1 MQISVNFKA
10 ICSTFDQP
18 QSLNHFMNVG
28 KELLFF
34 FSALGAFNGL
44 ILSLYFFFFTPKKY
58 LSSYFLGLLLF
69 ALSVRIGK
77 SVFVY
82 FDGTLPKIYL
92 QIGLSA
98 CFFIGPFLYCFLKS
112 AVQGLEVMPKSWKWM
127 IASLFL
133 LVLVAGIAYPYEN
146 YSWLWNQYFSKVI
159 YLQWLIY
166 VLISSFVMKG
176 VLKNL
181 FTKGHQLNAA
191 EIWLLMIYVG
201 NVVIFITFFLSL
213 IRAPFSSYISGSIGF
228 SLILYLIISV
238 LLYRKKTDDLFL
250 LAPNKYSGKKL
261 NDQDAGVLLGK
272 LEKLMNE
279 QTVYRNPDL
288 KIGDLSKGIN
298 VTSHQLSQFLNDNL
312 GKNFTTFVNEFRIKE
327 ACRII
332 STDHRLTL
340 ESIGYEVG
348 FNAKSTFFAAFKK
361 FTGTTPLNYQQ
372 NTLKK

>member
-1 MQISVNFKA
+1 
-10 ICSTFDQP
+10 
-18 QSLNHFMNVG
+18 MNIG

-44 ILSLYFFFFTPKKY
+44 ILSIYFSFFTNKKY
-58 LSSYFLGLLLF
+58 LSNYFLGALLF

-77 SVFVY
+77 SVFLY
-82 FDGTLPKIYL
+82 FDGTLPRIYL

-112 AVQGLEVMPKSWKWM
+112 AVKGLEVMPKSWKWM

-133 LVLVAGIAYPYEN
+133 VVLVTGISYPYEN
-146 YSWLWNQYFSKVI
+146 YSWLWNQYFSRII

-166 VLISSFVMKG
+166 IVVSSFVMKG
-176 VLKNL
+176 VLKKP
-181 FTKGHQLNAA
+181 FTKGHRLSAA
-191 EIWLLMIYVG
+191 EIWLLMIYFG

-250 LAPNKYSGKKL
+250 LSPNKYPGKKL
-261 NDQDAGVLLGK
+261 NDQDAGTVLGK

-279 QTVYRNPDL
+279 QAIYRNPDL
-288 KIGDLSKGIN
+288 KLGDLSKGIN
-298 VTSHQLSQFLNDNL
+298 VSSHQLSQFLNDNL
-312 GKNFTTFVNEFRIKE
+312 GKNFTTFINEFRIRE

-332 STDHRLTL
+332 STDHKFTL

-348 FNAKSTFFAAFKK
+348 FNSKSTFFAAFKK
-361 FTGTTPLNYQQ
+361 LTGTTPLNYQQ

>member
-44 ILSLYFFFFTPKKY
+44 ILSLYFFFFTRKKY
-58 LSSYFLGLLLF
+58 LSSYFLGALLF

-98 CFFIGPFLYCFLKS
+98 CFFIGPFLYYFLKS

-133 LVLVAGIAYPYEN
+133 LVLLAGIAYPYEN
-146 YSWLWNQYFSKVI
+146 YSWLWNQYFSKII

-181 FTKGHQLNAA
+181 FTKRHQLNAA

>member
-1 MQISVNFKA
+1 
-10 ICSTFDQP
+10 
-18 QSLNHFMNVG
+18 MNVG

-44 ILSLYFFFFTPKKY
+44 ILSLYFFFFTRKKY
-58 LSSYFLGLLLF
+58 LSSYFLGALLF

-77 SVFVY
+77 SVFLY

-112 AVQGLEVMPKSWKWM
+112 AVQGLEVMPKSWKWT
-127 IASLFL
+127 IVSWLL
-133 LVLVAGIAYPYEN
+133 LVLVAGVAYPYEN
-146 YSWLWNQYFSKVI
+146 YSLLWNQYFSKII

-166 VLISSFVMKG
+166 VVISSFVMKG

-181 FTKGHQLNAA
+181 FTKGHQLSAA
-191 EIWLLMIYVG
+191 EIWLLMIYFG

-228 SLILYLIISV
+228 SLSLYLIISV
-238 LLYRKKTDDLFL
+238 LLYRKKSDDLFL
-250 LAPNKYSGKKL
+250 LSPGKYSGKKL
-261 NDQDAGVLLGK
+261 NNQDAGILLEK

-279 QTVYRNPDL
+279 QAVYRNPDL
-288 KIGDLSKGIN
+288 KLGDLSKGVN
-298 VTSHQLSQFLNDNL
+298 VSSHQLSQFLNDNL

-361 FTGTTPLNYQQ
+361 LTGTTPLNYQQ
-372 NTLKK
+372 NTLEK

>member
-1 MQISVNFKA
+1 
-10 ICSTFDQP
+10 
-18 QSLNHFMNVG
+18 MNVG

-34 FSALGAFNGL
+34 FSALGAFNVL
-44 ILSLYFFFFTPKKY
+44 ILSIYFFFFTSKKY
-58 LSSYFLGLLLF
+58 LSSYFLGALLF
-69 ALSVRIGK
+69 ALSVRVGK

-82 FDGTLPKIYL
+82 FDDTLPRIYL

-112 AVQGLEVMPKSWKWM
+112 AVDGLEVMPKSWKWM
-127 IASLFL
+127 IASLL
-133 LVLVAGIAYPYEN
+133 LVVLVTGIAYPYEN
-146 YSWLWNQYFSKVI
+146 YPGLWNQYFVRII
-159 YLQWLIY
+159 YLQWFIY
-166 VLISSFVMKG
+166 IMASSFVMKG
-176 VLKNL
+176 LLKRL
-181 FTKGHQLNAA
+181 FEKNHRLSVA
-191 EIWLLMIYVG
+191 EIWLLMIYFG

-213 IRAPFSSYISGSIGF
+213 IRAPFSSYISGAIGF

-250 LAPNKYSGKKL
+250 LGPNKYPGKKL
-261 NDQDAGVLLGK
+261 NDQDAEILLGK

-279 QTVYRNPDL
+279 QAVYRNPDL
-288 KIGDLSKGIN
+288 KLGDLSKGIN

-312 GKNFTTFVNEFRIKE
+312 GKNFTMFVNEFRIRE
-327 ACRII
+327 ACKIM

-348 FNAKSTFFAAFKK
+348 FNAKSTFFATFKK
-361 FTGTTPLNYQQ
+361 LTGTTPLNYQQ

>member
-1 MQISVNFKA
+1 
-10 ICSTFDQP
+10 
-18 QSLNHFMNVG
+18 MNVG

-44 ILSLYFFFFTPKKY
+44 ILSLYFFFFTSKKY
-58 LSSYFLGLLLF
+58 LSSYFLGALLF

-77 SVFVY
+77 SVFLY

-112 AVQGLEVMPKSWKWM
+112 AVQGLDVMPKAWKWM
-127 IASLFL
+127 IVSWLF

-146 YSWLWNQYFSKVI
+146 YSGLWNQYFSKII

-181 FTKGHQLNAA
+181 FTKGHQLSAA
-191 EIWLLMIYVG
+191 EIWLLMIYFG

-238 LLYRKKTDDLFL
+238 LLYRKKSDDLFL
-250 LAPNKYSGKKL
+250 LSPNKYSGKKL
-261 NDQDAGVLLGK
+261 NDQDAGILLEK
-272 LEKLMNE
+272 LERLMNE
-279 QTVYRNPDL
+279 QAVYRNPDL
-288 KIGDLSKGIN
+288 KLVDLSKGIN
-298 VTSHQLSQFLNDNL
+298 VSSHQLSQFLNDNL

-361 FTGTTPLNYQQ
+361 LTGTTPLNYQQ

>member
-1 MQISVNFKA
+1 
-10 ICSTFDQP
+10 
-18 QSLNHFMNVG
+18 MNVG

-44 ILSLYFFFFTPKKY
+44 ILSLYFFFFNSKKY
-58 LSSYFLGLLLF
+58 LSNYFLGALLF

-82 FDGTLPKIYL
+82 FDGTLPRIYL

-98 CFFIGPFLYCFLKS
+98 CFFIGPFLYCFVKS
-112 AVQGLEVMPKSWKWM
+112 AVNGLDTMPKFWKWM
-127 IASLFL
+127 IASQFVLIL
-133 LVLVAGIAYPYEN
+133 LAGISYPYEN
-146 YSWLWNQYFSKVI
+146 YPGLWNQYFSKII
-159 YLQWLIY
+159 YSQWLIY
-166 VLISSFVMKG
+166 VVLSSFVMKG
-176 VLKNL
+176 MLKKL
-181 FTKGHQLNAA
+181 FTKGLPMNAA

-228 SLILYLIISV
+228 SLILYVIISV

-250 LAPNKYSGKKL
+250 LAPNKYTGKKL
-261 NDQDAGVLLGK
+261 NEGEAGMLLGK
-272 LEKLMNE
+272 LERLMNE
-279 QTVYRNPDL
+279 QAVYRNPDL
-288 KIGDLSKGIN
+288 KLVDLSKGVN
-298 VTSHQLSQFLNDNL
+298 VSSHHLSQFLNDNL
-312 GKNFTTFVNEFRIKE
+312 GKNFTTFVNEFRIRE

-348 FNAKSTFFAAFKK
+348 FNSKSTFFAAFKK
-361 FTGTTPLNYQQ
+361 ITGTTPLNYQQ
-372 NTLKK
+372 NTLKA

>member
-1 MQISVNFKA
+1 
-10 ICSTFDQP
+10 
-18 QSLNHFMNVG
+18 MNVG

-44 ILSLYFFFFTPKKY
+44 VLSLYFLFFTSKKY
-58 LSSYFLGLLLF
+58 LSSYFLGALLF

-98 CFFIGPFLYCFLKS
+98 CFFIGPFLYYFLKS
-112 AVQGLEVMPKSWKWM
+112 AVQGLELMPKSWKWT

-133 LVLVAGIAYPYEN
+133 LVLLTGIAYPYEN
-146 YSWLWNQYFSKVI
+146 YSWLWNQYFSKII

-166 VLISSFVMKG
+166 VVISSLVMKG

-181 FTKGHQLNAA
+181 LTRGHQLSAA
-191 EIWLLMIYVG
+191 EIWLLMIYFG
-201 NVVIFITFFLSL
+201 NLVIFITFFLSL

-228 SLILYLIISV
+228 SLILYLIILV

-250 LAPNKYSGKKL
+250 LGPNKYSGKKL
-261 NDQDAGVLLGK
+261 DNQDAEILLGK

-279 QTVYRNPDL
+279 QAVYRNPDL
-288 KIGDLSKGIN
+288 KLGDLSKGIN
-298 VTSHQLSQFLNDNL
+298 VSSHQLSQLLNDNL

-361 FTGTTPLNYQQ
+361 LTGTTPLNYQQ